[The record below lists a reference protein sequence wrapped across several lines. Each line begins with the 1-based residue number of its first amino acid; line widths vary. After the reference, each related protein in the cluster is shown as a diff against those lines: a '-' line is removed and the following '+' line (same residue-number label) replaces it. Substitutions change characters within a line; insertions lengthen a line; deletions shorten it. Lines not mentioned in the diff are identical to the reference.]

1 MANIGQGFQE
11 LDISLFNGRIHVGS
25 PESFSTERC
34 IHTVP
39 FSSFSGFFFFGLA
52 IWQIDLVHA
61 DGLLEIWDWKQLK
74 DLQVQKR
81 NYLYTT
87 LSLPFAYGKG
97 LTYRL
102 ILQAKSQI
110 MFIKLNIISLYSK
123 PHSFVTNEYN
133 KHQCTVNL
141 QLQTSNPK
149 KLFLLIAEHWN
160 WDVSLDAIGLNL

>member
-1 MANIGQGFQE
+1 MHTHCSFFFSF
-11 LDISLFNGRIHVGS
+11 LD
-25 PESFSTERC
+25 
-34 IHTVP
+34 
-39 FSSFSGFFFFGLA
+39 FFFFGLA

-61 DGLLEIWDWKQLK
+61 DGLLEIRRTESSWKIYKFRKEQLS
-74 DLQVQKR
+74 LHNPQ
-81 NYLYTT
+81 
-87 LSLPFAYGKG
+87 LPFAFRQG

-102 ILQAKSQI
+102 IFASKKST

-141 QLQTSNPK
+141 RLKPQIP

-160 WDVSLDAIGLNL
+160 WDVSLDAIGLNLLIFIHWNLC